1 MNGRNIIGDYFHIL
15 SPSVRDNLF
24 KKIEK
29 DLGDVV
35 VIFDEAH
42 NLGSKSRDLLS
53 MSLSTLLLDAAIK
66 ETEGLG
72 FKEMAEDLEVLK
84 DALGRL
90 VKQKTSVE
98 VSEALVGKAEFLE
111 QLKGLDREE
120 FIGNLLF
127 VAEQA
132 LEVKKRSFTKGVAHF
147 LEAWTGPDEGFAR
160 ILTTGFSRQGK
171 GMSTLS
177 YRCLDPSFVLRPLA
191 DAAQLIGMSGTLMP
205 LPMYKDLYGFPAE
218 TREYEDPFPQENR
231 MHLIIPRT
239 TTKFTKRDPEMF
251 QKIAILCSKVV
262 NAVPGNSL
270 VFFPSYTLRDEVN
283 RHLQSLCEKTTF
295 VEHPGMSKEDRMG
308 LLERFKSYEK
318 SGAVLLAASSGS
330 FGEGIDLPGDLLK
343 AVVIVG
349 LPLSKP
355 DLETQELIRYYDQ
368 RFQKGWDYGYLY
380 PAILRT
386 IQNAG
391 RCIRST
397 TDKGVIVFLDERY
410 AWPQY
415 RRCFPKGWNLRQSE
429 RPISLIEEFFR
440 RAGPGQQSSPAPA
453 LSGPPASAGSDP
465 AASPAR
471 PW

>member
-1 MNGRNIIGDYFHIL
+1 
-15 SPSVRDNLF
+15 
-24 KKIEK
+24 
-29 DLGDVV
+29 
-35 VIFDEAH
+35 
-42 NLGSKSRDLLS
+42 
-53 MSLSTLLLDAAIK
+53 
-66 ETEGLG
+66 
-72 FKEMAEDLEVLK
+72 
-84 DALGRL
+84 
-90 VKQKTSVE
+90 
-98 VSEALVGKAEFLE
+98 
-111 QLKGLDREE
+111 
-120 FIGNLLF
+120 
-127 VAEQA
+127 
-132 LEVKKRSFTKGVAHF
+132 
-147 LEAWTGPDEGFAR
+147 
-160 ILTTGFSRQGK
+160 
-171 GMSTLS
+171 
-177 YRCLDPSFVLRPLA
+177 
-191 DAAQLIGMSGTLMP
+191 
-205 LPMYKDLYGFPAE
+205 
-218 TREYEDPFPQENR
+218 
-231 MHLIIPRT
+231 
-239 TTKFTKRDPEMF
+239 
-251 QKIAILCSKVV
+251 
-262 NAVPGNSL
+262 
-270 VFFPSYTLRDEVN
+270 
-283 RHLQSLCEKTTF
+283 
-295 VEHPGMSKEDRMG
+295 MSKEDRMG